1 MIANGTAPVIFLGD
15 ESCCYKGCNDSN
27 YMRPYTDKIRSVVGG
42 GKGKPPFLYVN
53 ECAPW
58 WEEYSQPPCCRNHSC
73 APGLDYRHEPCAGQ
87 CTNASQRAKVKT
99 WLGGPCKW
107 ATIPPNLDIISM
119 DFYMPSDGGY
129 EADAVRLAY
138 EQCLFPSAQAF
149 SLLRLVLPV
158 SKLTERSRPIR
169 KMQPWQKVMLVPYLA
184 ANDPANCALHNAS
197 AETDVSCRLDTQAAQ
212 TVRRLRGYF
221 EWEERDQDCR
231 FQRMGLHA
239 PMQLAFHRTSLTEAA
254 LLHTAL
260 QQPDRVAVG
269 AEQHVPQRHPAVGQ
283 SVRSVAR
290 GRSNGECSNGRLGL

>member
-1 MIANGTAPVIFLGD
+1 MGLPAIRPSGVPTDPKSAAIEQWGESVRPMIANGTAPVIFLGD

-53 ECAPW
+53 ECGPW

-149 SLLRLVLPV
+149 SLLRLALPAV
-158 SKLTERSRPIR
+158 SKLTERSR
-169 KMQPWQKVMLVPYLA
+169 
-184 ANDPANCALHNAS
+184 
-197 AETDVSCRLDTQAAQ
+197 
-212 TVRRLRGYF
+212 LRSG
-221 EWEERDQDCR
+221 RC
-231 FQRMGLHA
+231 
-239 PMQLAFHRTSLTEAA
+239 S
-254 LLHTAL
+254 
-260 QQPDRVAVG
+260 
-269 AEQHVPQRHPAVGQ
+269 
-283 SVRSVAR
+283 R
-290 GRSNGECSNGRLGL
+290 GRR

>member
-1 MIANGTAPVIFLGD
+1 MRPMIANGTAPVIFLGD

-107 ATIPPNLDIISM
+107 DAIPPNLDIISM

-138 EQCLFPSAQAF
+138 EQCLFPSAQAV
-149 SLLRLVLPV
+149 SLLRLALPAV
-158 SKLTERSRPIR
+158 SKLTERSR
-169 KMQPWQKVMLVPYLA
+169 
-184 ANDPANCALHNAS
+184 
-197 AETDVSCRLDTQAAQ
+197 
-212 TVRRLRGYF
+212 LRSG
-221 EWEERDQDCR
+221 RC
-231 FQRMGLHA
+231 
-239 PMQLAFHRTSLTEAA
+239 S
-254 LLHTAL
+254 
-260 QQPDRVAVG
+260 
-269 AEQHVPQRHPAVGQ
+269 
-283 SVRSVAR
+283 R
-290 GRSNGECSNGRLGL
+290 GRR

>member
-1 MIANGTAPVIFLGD
+1 MIANGTAPVVFLGD

-149 SLLRLVLPV
+149 SLLRLALPAV
-158 SKLTERSRPIR
+158 SKLTERSR
-169 KMQPWQKVMLVPYLA
+169 
-184 ANDPANCALHNAS
+184 
-197 AETDVSCRLDTQAAQ
+197 
-212 TVRRLRGYF
+212 LRSG
-221 EWEERDQDCR
+221 RC
-231 FQRMGLHA
+231 
-239 PMQLAFHRTSLTEAA
+239 S
-254 LLHTAL
+254 
-260 QQPDRVAVG
+260 
-269 AEQHVPQRHPAVGQ
+269 
-283 SVRSVAR
+283 R
-290 GRSNGECSNGRLGL
+290 GRR